1 MTLANIIDLTY
12 IRNATGR
19 QGKIEPSL
27 LELDK
32 GESRRHTVSKMRK
45 RGEDECIMDRQ
56 YEYVPVDP
64 SDHNGFLPDHTNDC
78 IDPMAEKRIASLQR
92 E

>member
-1 MTLANIIDLTY
+1 
-12 IRNATGR
+12 
-19 QGKIEPSL
+19 
-27 LELDK
+27 
-32 GESRRHTVSKMRK
+32 
-45 RGEDECIMDRQ
+45 MDRQ

>member
-12 IRNATGR
+12 IRNATER

-32 GESRRHTVSKMRK
+32 GESRRHTVSKIRR

-78 IDPMAEKRIASLQR
+78 IDPMAEKRITSLQR